1 MDLLKNIGITISKQ
15 MVTFGEQKINGM
27 ASISKRISILMS
39 ISLFCISPTL
49 LSQNSRVDSLSKL
62 LTIEKTDTGKVKLL
76 WQIASASNADN
87 PDTALMMAQ
96 EALFK
101 AKSIHYTE
109 GESNALK
116 VLANSFFY
124 IGNYP
129 SALEVNL
136 QRLKLEEKRNNPRN
150 LAGTLMN
157 IGIVYVFQEYYRK
170 ALEYYQKSDSVIEK
184 NRLTSLHNQILLAQG
199 DVYDRMNIADSAFYF
214 FNESYKEAVSNN
226 NHYMM
231 GASMTGL
238 GHSYRKMENYQ
249 QSQLN
254 YRGAINFLK
263 DGVDNDLYCE
273 ATLGYAQL
281 FKMLHKSDSA
291 VYFAKESMNVA
302 RKDKRLSRELDA
314 TRFIT
319 DYYSNIKNY
328 DSAFTYVGFVQ
339 HLNDSVNS
347 KSKIREMQII
357 SSTEQFRQ
365 RTLDEEKKLAEHK
378 RMQQLQFLL
387 IGIFIPGIFVITFL
401 LNRTK
406 VHLKLIRLLGIL
418 SLLFLFEYLTL
429 LLHPAVAE
437 FTHHNPLFEILI
449 FVAIAAILIP
459 LHHKLEHWL
468 IAKLTHHRHINITK
482 VQQAESTEE

>member
-1 MDLLKNIGITISKQ
+1 
-15 MVTFGEQKINGM
+15 M
-27 ASISKRISILMS
+27 ASKSIFFINALICFCS
-39 ISLFCISPTL
+39 FCISPNL
-49 LSQNSRVDSLSKL
+49 FSQNSRVDSLSKL
-62 LTIEKTDTGKVKLL
+62 LSLEKTDTGKVKLM
-76 WQIASASNADN
+76 WQLASASNADN
-87 PDTALMMAQ
+87 PDTALMVAQ

-101 AKSIHYTE
+101 ARSIHYTE

-129 SALEVNL
+129 SALDINL

-170 ALEYYQKSDSVIEK
+170 ALEYYQKSDSVIKK
-184 NRLTSLHNQILLAQG
+184 NKLTSLHNQILLAQG

-214 FNESYKEAVSNN
+214 FNESYKEAVSNS

-238 GHSYRKMENYQ
+238 GHSYRKMGNNQ
-249 QSQLN
+249 QSQIN

-263 DGVDNDLYCE
+263 DGVDNDLFCE

-281 FKMLHKSDSA
+281 FRMMHKNDSA
-291 VYFAKESMNVA
+291 VYYAKESMMIA
-302 RKDKRLSRELDA
+302 RNDKRLSRELDA

-319 DYYSNIKNY
+319 EYYSNIRNY

-339 HLNDSVNS
+339 QLNDSVNS
-347 KSKIREMQII
+347 KSKIREMQIL
-357 SSTEQFRQ
+357 SSSEQFRQ
-365 RTLDEEKKLAEHK
+365 RSLEEEKKLASQK
-378 RMQQLQFLL
+378 RLQQLQFLL
-387 IGIFIPGIFVITFL
+387 IGIFIPAIFLLTFL

-418 SLLFLFEYLTL
+418 SLLFFFEYLTL

-437 FTHHNPLFEILI
+437 FTHHNPLYEILI
-449 FVAIAAILIP
+449 FVVIAAILIP

-468 IAKLTHHRHINITK
+468 IEKLTHHRHQIFMKEK
-482 VQQAESTEE
+482 VTETVE